1 MRSASIRLLSCI
13 LDKQARLK
21 LDKGHVLPHM
31 TFHDIRHYHASVLIL
46 IERKSALEVAAR
58 LGHTNPS
65 FTIDTYAHLFDMQ
78 RSLFE
83 QELENDAPSILA
95 CFELLRQEYISAV
108 N

>member
-1 MRSASIRLLSCI
+1 
-13 LDKQARLK
+13 
-21 LDKGHVLPHM
+21 M

-46 IERKSALEVAAR
+46 IEKKTALEVAAR
-58 LGHTNPS
+58 LDHTNPS
-65 FTIDTYAHLFDMQ
+65 LTIDTYAHLFDMQ